1 MVKDSFILDYDT
13 NGLKTFV
20 CEFVGST
27 NLAAGRK
34 IGTPGSQTPMA
45 TFVTDPYWGEN
56 LGESEELPGGGWQ
69 LLTGIT
75 QKWVAIHLE
84 KRYYVQRVVYM
95 LAKGYVSDLKFHDCI
110 SEFVYRIEIN

>member
-1 MVKDSFILDYDT
+1 MT
-13 NGLKTFV
+13 
-20 CEFVGST
+20 
-27 NLAAGRK
+27 
-34 IGTPGSQTPMA
+34 

-95 LAKGYVSDLKFHDCI
+95 LSKGYVSDFKFYNCI
-110 SEFVYRIEIN
+110 SEFVDR